1 MAEFQELAK
10 AINDNSQCLVQTA
23 QGMSEHNRTMI
34 ECTKQIV
41 AEVGSLDLGE
51 TENKE
56 KSIGFGQLKV
66 FDGNP
71 KLYENWIKD
80 IEKAAFLNH
89 ANDRKKQLLAYQFSG
104 TCFRL
109 YKKILRIGGTQGL
122 GPLKGE
128 FGK

>member
-1 MAEFQELAK
+1 
-10 AINDNSQCLVQTA
+10 
-23 QGMSEHNRTMI
+23 MSEHNRTMI
-34 ECTKQIV
+34 ECTKEIV

-89 ANDRKKQLLAYQFSG
+89 ATTARNNFLLINLVLDWFHTIYD
-104 TCFRL
+104 L
-109 YKKILRIGGTQGL
+109 L
-122 GPLKGE
+122 
-128 FGK
+128 